1 MTEWLVESVKG
12 MPAFLQ
18 IMVLAAIPVTELRA
32 SIPIGAAMGMPLIE
46 AFFYSLIGN
55 SIPAVVILP
64 LLEPVFNLM
73 ARFPFLERFLNR
85 LLERTR
91 KKGDQIKKYGSIGLM
106 IFVAI
111 PAPGTGVWT
120 GSLLAFLFG
129 LPYRKALPALIA
141 GAAIAGVL
149 VSLATAG
156 VLTAIQSG
164 YGIAAGVAL
173 IGLAFF
179 YAFRKKGARKKE
191 E

>member
-1 MTEWLVESVKG
+1 

-18 IMVLAAIPVTELRA
+18 IIVLAAIPVTELRA
-32 SIPIGAAMGMPLIE
+32 SIPIAAAMGMPLLQ
-46 AFFYSLIGN
+46 AFFFSLIGN
-55 SIPAVVILP
+55 SIPAFVLPP

-73 ARFPFLERFLNR
+73 ARVSFLEKIIHG

-91 KKGDQIKKYGSIGLM
+91 EKGDQVKKYGAIGLM

-120 GSLLAFLFG
+120 GALLAFLFG
-129 LPYRKALPALIA
+129 LSYKQTLPALIA

-156 VLTAIQSG
+156 ALKAIQSG
-164 YGIAAGVAL
+164 YGLALGIVL
-173 IGLAFF
+173 IGLALF
-179 YAFRKKGARKKE
+179 YAFRKKGAKKNE
-191 E
+191 

>member
-18 IMVLAAIPVTELRA
+18 IIVLAAIPVTELRA
-32 SIPIGAAMGMPLIE
+32 SIPIGAAMGMPLID
-46 AFFYSLIGN
+46 AFFFSLIGN
-55 SIPAVVILP
+55 SIPAFVLPP
-64 LLEPVFNLM
+64 LLEPVFNIM
-73 ARFPFLERFLNR
+73 ARIPFLEKLLAR

-91 KKGDQIKKYGSIGLM
+91 EKGDQVKKYGPVGLM

-120 GSLLAFLFG
+120 GALLSFLFG
-129 LPYRKALPALIA
+129 LPYRKTLPALVA

-156 VLTAIQSG
+156 VLTAIRGG
-164 YGIAAGVAL
+164 YGIAAGVLL
-173 IGLAFF
+173 IGLVFF
-179 YAFRKKGARKKE
+179 YVFRQKGEKKD
-191 E
+191 